1 MGFMEYTLKNDAI
14 ELRVDTH
21 GAEAVSLKKDGQEY
35 LWSADPDFWNRHAPV
50 LFPFVG
56 KPRDK
61 KYRYQD
67 TEYPMGQH
75 GFARDS
81 EFVLTKEKKDELQF
95 TLIDSEKTRAVY
107 PFHFMLQVQY
117 KLKKDTVSVT
127 WKVINSDVKKLW
139 FSIGG
144 HPGFLCPREGSKDSW
159 ADYRIRF
166 RKEGKAV
173 DSLKVT
179 ALTGDG
185 LVSKEKPYTLQTEH
199 GFLTP
204 TNELFS
210 GDALIFE
217 DHQADFVSL
226 TDKDGRPYLTVDFD
240 TPLFGVWS
248 PVGKNAPFICIEPWY
263 GRADREDFDKDL
275 TKRDYE
281 MSLAPGKKFKGGF
294 SVTLN

>member
-1 MGFMEYTLKNDAI
+1 MEYTLKNDAI

-21 GAEAVSLKKDGQEY
+21 GAETVSLKKDGQEY
-35 LWSADPDFWNRHAPV
+35 LWNADPDFWNRHAPV

-75 GFARDS
+75 GFARDC
-81 EFVLTKEKKDELQF
+81 EFVLTKQKKDRLQF
-95 TLIDSEKTRAVY
+95 TLID
-107 PFHFMLQVQY
+107 
-117 KLKKDTVSVT
+117 
-127 WKVINSDVKKLW
+127 N
-139 FSIGG
+139 
-144 HPGFLCPREGSKDSW
+144 
-159 ADYRIRF
+159 
-166 RKEGKAV
+166 
-173 DSLKVT
+173 
-179 ALTGDG
+179 
-185 LVSKEKPYTLQTEH
+185 VSKEKPYRLETEH

-217 DHQADFVSL
+217 DRQADSVSL
-226 TDKDGRPYLTVDFD
+226 TDKDGKPYLTVDFD

-275 TKRDYE
+275 TRRDYE
-281 MSLAPGKKFKGGF
+281 MSLDPGKKFKGGF
-294 SVTLN
+294 SVALD